1 MTEAIKKS
9 RAKKPSASK
18 ATTTSKPRA
27 KPVVMELPN
36 SPLAF
41 EVLDL
46 VSRCKTKAK
55 KVEALQLFGD
65 LSIKAVLIWNFDES
79 ITSALPEGDVP
90 YGNPEENVLYSGT
103 LSDRLTDTNR
113 RMFESGNFSLGQKE
127 AGSKTTIRKQ
137 WKNLYNFVV
146 GGNSGLSKN
155 RRESMFINLLD
166 GLHPL
171 EAEILVLAKDKNL
184 TSSYKISQEVVAEAF
199 PDIKWGN
206 RA

>member
-1 MTEAIKKS
+1 MTEATKKP

-27 KPVVMELPN
+27 KPVLMELPN

-55 KVEALQLFGD
+55 KVEALQKFGD
-65 LSIKAVLIWNFDES
+65 ISLKAVLIWNFDES
-79 ITSALPEGDVP
+79 ITSALPDGDVP
-90 YGNPEENVLYSGT
+90 YGNPEDVVLYSGT
-103 LSDRLTDTNR
+103 LTDRLSDTNR
-113 RMFESGNFSLGQKE
+113 RMFESSNFSLGAKE
-127 AGSKTTIRKQ
+127 AGNKTTIRRQ

-155 RRESMFINLLD
+155 RRESMFINLLE

-171 EAEILVLAKDKNL
+171 EAEILVLAKDKVISN
-184 TSSYKISQEVVAEAF
+184 SYKITQDVVAEAF